1 MHDSIVLSSCLFGSY
16 YLFSVSLASI
26 NRAVLENKIMQ
37 PSLIALNS
45 LTLGILNG
53 LVLGMSG
60 SMVIY
65 SFSLLLDKSGNNLIK
80 QDYTGR

>member
-16 YLFSVSLASI
+16 CLFSVSLASI

-37 PSLIALNS
+37 TQPS

-53 LVLGMSG
+53 LTLGISG
-60 SMVIY
+60 SMIIY
-65 SFSLLLDKSGNNLIK
+65 SFSLLLDK
-80 QDYTGR
+80 TGR